1 MKQIPYDQHVLE
13 RMAPGALCAEGFLG
27 DDHRDLSEIL
37 AEDDSAAVAAGA
49 SHEQLAAMLDDWMH
63 RAIAELGR
71 PVKLSSD
78 ITATWHEG
86 MGRIPSPWPG
96 EGVYPKGEL
105 ELTNAR
111 TGRTQFITPLS
122 VHLIATHGFYQGRG
136 SRYRIEPTELI
147 AALPT
152 E

>member
-1 MKQIPYDQHVLE
+1 MKQTPYDQHVLE

-27 DDHRDLSEIL
+27 DDPRDLSDIL
-37 AEDDSAAVAAGA
+37 ADDDSAVVAAGA
-49 SHEQLAAMLDDWMH
+49 SHEQIAAKLDDWMH

-71 PVKLSSD
+71 PVGLSVD

-96 EGVYPKGEL
+96 EGVFPKGEL
-105 ELTNAR
+105 ELTDAR
-111 TGRTQFITPLS
+111 TGKTLLTTPLS

-147 AALPT
+147 AALDWT
-152 E
+152 